1 MQREELFACIQDLID
16 DYLVEHQIEVVDM
29 AYKRING
36 EMTLQLFVDTPNGIR
51 MNECEALNRHV
62 GDAIERENLIETH
75 YVVEVSSPGL
85 DRPLKT
91 DRDFERNLGKE
102 IELTTYEPID
112 GRKTHQGRAVGMDK
126 EKIVVESEG
135 ISTVIPR
142 NKIAVAKL
150 KIEF

>member
-1 MQREELFACIQDLID
+1 MHEDLFNRIQDLIN
-16 DYLVEHQIEVVDM
+16 DYLAEQQIEVVEM

-51 MNECEALNRHV
+51 MAECEGLNKHV
-62 GDAIERENLIETH
+62 GEVIERENVIESH

-91 DRDFERNLGKE
+91 DRDFERNLGKD

-112 GRKTHQGRAVGMDK
+112 GRRAHDGRCVGMDK
-126 EKIVVESEG
+126 EKIVVEKDG

-142 NKIAVAKL
+142 NKIAVARL

>member
-1 MQREELFACIQDLID
+1 MHEDLFARIQDLID
-16 DYLVEHQIEVVDM
+16 DYLVEHQIEVVEM

-51 MNECEALNRHV
+51 MEECEALNKHV
-62 GDAIERENLIETH
+62 GEVIERENVIESH

-91 DRDFERNLGKE
+91 DRDFERNLGKD

-112 GRKTHQGRAVGMDK
+112 GRRAHDGRYVGMDK
-126 EKIVVESEG
+126 EKIVVEKDG

-142 NKIAVAKL
+142 NKIAVARL